1 MGRAGSLRI
10 ARGAFTIGPNH
21 GGAMVRSLVSLVL
34 TLALVFSSGL
44 RASAQETELPRL
56 REAARAGARDYAAQR
71 ALGMALLRAGH
82 YREATTQLQ
91 RAARLQA
98 RSLDAL
104 YDVARVS
111 FAEGDHHASEAACRA
126 MGRLQKAAVL
136 TQVCNARSD
145 LVWNRSARAFEQ
157 LDAALAQESTHY
169 EALLALGD
177 AHRLRAAVSDSE
189 SAYQRAITARSTE
202 ADPHL
207 GLGRLYAAAG
217 RHDDAVRELRAA
229 LAIDAT
235 YPDVQYELGRALS
248 GTPEGRAF
256 LQQAVAGRPD
266 WPEAETAL
274 GDAELA
280 AGSLDAAEAAY
291 RAAIAARADHAP
303 AHTGLGRVLVA
314 RSDFAGAE
322 PELRRAIELV
332 PNDPQAALALGDVLA
347 HTEREEEAFEQYD
360 HAADLDPH
368 GSAALVR
375 AAALAHA
382 MRRDSLASAFLD
394 RLLEGQPT
402 VAAALALYGD
412 IARAR
417 HETAAARDY
426 YTRALAGTGEVDR
439 SHVEQALRE
448 IH

>member
-1 MGRAGSLRI
+1 MNRSMLGI
-10 ARGAFTIGPNH
+10 A
-21 GGAMVRSLVSLVL
+21 LVSLGLVL
-34 TLALVFSSGL
+34 CSPSLG
-44 RASAQETELPRL
+44 SAQETELPRL
-56 REAARAGARDYAAQR
+56 REAARTGARDYAAQR
-71 ALGMALLRAGH
+71 ALGVALLRAGH

-91 RAARLQA
+91 RASRLQA
-98 RSLDAL
+98 RSLEAL
-104 YDVARVS
+104 YDVARVP
-111 FAEGDHHASEAACRA
+111 FAQGDHRASEAACRA

-157 LDAALAQESTHY
+157 LEAALALEGTNY

-177 AHRLRAAVSDSE
+177 AHRLRAAVTESE

-217 RHDDAVRELRAA
+217 RRDDALRELRAA
-229 LAIDAT
+229 LALDAT
-235 YPDVQYELGRALS
+235 YPDTQYELGRLLS
-248 GTPEGRAF
+248 GTDEGRTF
-256 LQQAVAGRPD
+256 LQAAVAGRPG
-266 WPEAETAL
+266 WPEADTAL
-274 GDAELA
+274 GDTMLT

-291 RAAIAARADHAP
+291 RAAITARADHAP

-314 RSDFAGAE
+314 RSDYAGAE

-332 PNDPQAALALGDVLA
+332 PNDAGASLALGDVLA
-347 HTEREEEAFEQYD
+347 HTEREEEAFEMYD
-360 HAADLDPH
+360 HAADLDPR
-368 GSAALVR
+368 GSAALLR
-375 AAALAHA
+375 AASLAHT
-382 MRRDSLASAFLD
+382 MHRDSLGAAFLD

-417 HETAAARDY
+417 HETPAARDY
-426 YTRALAGTGEVDR
+426 YTRALAGTGDFDR